1 MIDRHTVPDISLTW
15 EITDNIRREI
25 ANEKCRDCHWQNA
38 DTCRACGTEH
48 KTMVLAVNKSG
59 IKGG

>member
-1 MIDRHTVPDISLTW
+1 MIDNTAPDANLVW
-15 EITDNIRREI
+15 EIVGHLNEEI
-25 ANEKCRDCHWQNA
+25 AREKCRECHWENA